1 MTIGFVGMTHLGL
14 LSAAGAAAMGF
25 EVIGADPDPQRIAML
40 LRKELPV
47 FEPGLPESLG
57 SHKVAFTD
65 DASRLAACDLV
76 YVAPD
81 VPVDA
86 QGRSDTAIVDAMLD
100 WCLPAVSQ
108 GCTVVVLS
116 QVPPGFTRRR
126 VTDKGRELYYQV
138 ETLIFGRAL
147 ERAMKPERYIV
158 GCAEPGRPLPAALT
172 AHLGRYGCPILPMR
186 YESAEL
192 TKISINLFLVAQLST
207 TNTLAELCERIGAD
221 WTEIAP
227 ALRLD
232 ARIGPQAY
240 LQAGLGVGGGNLM
253 RDVETARRLAAEAGS
268 DETVLRAFAANSRHR
283 QDWTMLQLHAALL
296 GIAKPKVAILGV
308 AYKAGT
314 AETLNSPG
322 LALMRA
328 LPNVE
333 FRLHDPAV
341 DVTKYGAAANDPAD
355 ACAGCHAVAV
365 MTPWP
370 EYRGLDPAALARK
383 LDPQRRIAIDP
394 LKVLDSGR
402 CAAAGLE
409 HHVLGGAA

>member
-25 EVIGADPDPQRIAML
+25 EVIGADPDAQRIAKL
-40 LRKELPV
+40 QRGDLPV
-47 FEPGLPESLG
+47 FEPGLAESLG
-57 SHKVAFTD
+57 RHKVAFTA
-65 DASRLAACDLV
+65 DASRIATCDLI

-86 QGRSDTAIVDAMLD
+86 GGRSDTAIVDAMLD
-100 WCLPAVSQ
+100 WCLPAAKPD
-108 GCTVVVLS
+108 CTVVVLS

-126 VTDKGRELYYQV
+126 AEAKGRELYYQV

-158 GCAEPGRPLPAALT
+158 GCADPAKPLPGALA

-192 TKISINLFLVAQLST
+192 TKISINLCLVAQLSV
-207 TNTLAELCERIGAD
+207 TNTLAELCEHIGAD
-221 WTEIAP
+221 WSEIAP

-253 RDVETARRLAAEAGS
+253 RDVETARRMAAEAGS

-283 QDWTMLQLHAALL
+283 QDWTMLTLHKALQ
-296 GIAKPKVAILGV
+296 GVARPKVAILGV

-328 LPNVE
+328 LPHVE

-341 DVTKYGAAANDPAD
+341 DVAEYGVAAGDPVE

-370 EYRGLDPAALARK
+370 DYRALDLAALARN

-394 LKVLDSGR
+394 LRVLDPGR

>member
-14 LSAAGAAAMGF
+14 LSAAGAAASGF
-25 EVIGADPDPQRIAML
+25 EVIAADPDPQRIAA
-40 LRKELPV
+40 LRRGELPV
-47 FEPGLPESLG
+47 FEPGLAESLVR
-57 SHKVAFTD
+57 HKVEYTD
-65 DASRLAACDLV
+65 DRARLAACDLI

-86 QGRSDTAIVDAMLD
+86 QGRSDTAIVDTMLE
-100 WCLPAVSQ
+100 WCLPAATS

-116 QVPPGFTRRR
+116 QVSPGFTRQR
-126 VTDKGRELYYQV
+126 VKAHGRALFYQV

-158 GCAEPGRPLPAALT
+158 GCAEPDKPLPPAL
-172 AHLGRYGCPILPMR
+172 ADHLSRYGCPILAMR

-192 TKISINLFLVAQLST
+192 TKISINLCLVAQLSV
-207 TNTLAELCERIGAD
+207 TNTLAELCEHIGAD
-221 WTEIAP
+221 WSEIAP

-283 QDWTMLQLHAALL
+283 QDWTVLQLHAALH
-296 GIAKPKVAILGV
+296 GVARPKVASLGI

-333 FRLHDPAV
+333 FCLHDPAV
-341 DVTKYGAAANDPAD
+341 DVAKYGASAPDPLE
-355 ACAGCHAVAV
+355 ACLGCHAVAV

-370 EYRGLDPAALARK
+370 EYRSLDPAALARK

-394 LKVLDSGR
+394 LKVLDPSR

-409 HHVLGGAA
+409 HHVLGAAA